1 MAAIVMRPVGKYSR
15 ILRIAVR
22 GVCGLLAMRRETH
35 GMVRSWHEGAPS
47 VVPWK
52 IRLPRCCGSAKA
64 HGAGAGLLPLTP
76 NRLLLALKSCDV
88 APLASLLT
96 EALRRRMPA
105 HACLVLLNCFE
116 AVVQRTNLIRLLF
129 GYRGRISRSQFWMAA
144 ALVITRLLLRCQ
156 TSSAE
161 QVS

>member
-1 MAAIVMRPVGKYSR
+1 MARRSSLRRPLEDPLTEV
-15 ILRIAVR
+15 LRK
-22 GVCGLLAMRRETH
+22 CE
-35 GMVRSWHEGAPS
+35 
-47 VVPWK
+47 
-52 IRLPRCCGSAKA
+52 SAR
-64 HGAGAGLLPLTP
+64 AGAGPLPLTP

-116 AVVQRTNLIRLLF
+116 AVVQRTNLIWLLF
-129 GYRGRISRSQFWMAA
+129 GYRGRISRSQFWMTA